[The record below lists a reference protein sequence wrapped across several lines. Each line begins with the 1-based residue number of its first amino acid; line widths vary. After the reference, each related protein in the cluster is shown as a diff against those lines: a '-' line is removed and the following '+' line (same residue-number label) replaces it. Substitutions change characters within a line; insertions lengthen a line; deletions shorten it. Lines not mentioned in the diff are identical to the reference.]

1 MRKEGKPVPENLNKL
16 DEIIRTATQ
25 DSNEIQEIVDFTNTE
40 VAFAGK
46 SDADLKKAAWLFKL
60 MNKQWLL
67 NLFSSLGILSVRLKI
82 PFVERITF
90 NTIYKQ
96 FCGGRTL
103 LESQPSIQELAD
115 YQVQTVLDYGA
126 EAKDTEEEFNITVNE
141 TKRAIHFSATH
152 DSILVVSSKISGLT
166 SNSLLERFQGTEP
179 LTDEEQYEM
188 ENLTKRIDSI
198 CHSASQNGI
207 SVFFDAEESWV
218 QNTIDYLVN
227 KMMARYNKER
237 AVVFNTFQ
245 MYRSD
250 RLQYLMDSF
259 DKAKKEGYIL
269 GAKLVRG
276 AYMEKERERAA
287 KMGYPSPI
295 QAKKAATDDAYNAA
309 LRFCVDNY
317 DRIACCNASHNAKS
331 AQLMAHL
338 IAQRGLQK
346 DHPHFHF
353 SQLYGMSDHLTF
365 NLAKE
370 GYRAS
375 KYVPYGPVKEM
386 LPYLIRRAEEN
397 SSVSGDINR
406 ELKLIS
412 TEMKRRKI

>member
-1 MRKEGKPVPENLNKL
+1 MK
-16 DEIIRTATQ
+16 
-25 DSNEIQEIVDFTNTE
+25 
-40 VAFAGK
+40 
-46 SDADLKKAAWLFKL
+46 
-60 MNKQWLL
+60 
-67 NLFSSLGILSVRLKI
+67 
-82 PFVERITF
+82 
-90 NTIYKQ
+90 
-96 FCGGRTL
+96 
-103 LESQPSIQELAD
+103 
-115 YQVQTVLDYGA
+115 
-126 EAKDTEEEFNITVNE
+126 
-141 TKRAIHFSATH
+141 
-152 DSILVVSSKISGLT
+152 
-166 SNSLLERFQGTEP
+166 
-179 LTDEEQYEM
+179 
-188 ENLTKRIDSI
+188 NLTKRIDSI
-198 CHSASQNGI
+198 CHAASQNGI
-207 SVFFDAEESWV
+207 SVFFDAEESWI
-218 QNTIDYLVN
+218 QDTIDYLVN

-245 MYRSD
+245 LYRTD

-259 DKAKKEGYIL
+259 DRAKKEGYIL

-295 QAKKAATDDAYNAA
+295 QPNKEATDDAYNAA
-309 LRFCVDNY
+309 LRFCIDNY
-317 DRIACCNASHNAKS
+317 ERIACCNASHNAKS

-338 IAQRGLQK
+338 ISEKGLQK

-397 SSVSGDINR
+397 SSVSGDISR
-406 ELKLIS
+406 ELNLIS